1 MTKPSPSTR
10 DLIKLSAMSRRW
22 MSSSALRR
30 QFSVA
35 SSPWSLC
42 HCNSNRSQGG
52 RWEGILSAVARK
64 GSRRI
69 LRISRDVDNEER
81 GVEDV
86 ELAMDEI
93 DTELGRQSES
103 SFVKK

>member
-1 MTKPSPSTR
+1 M
-10 DLIKLSAMSRRW
+10 
-22 MSSSALRR
+22 
-30 QFSVA
+30 
-35 SSPWSLC
+35 
-42 HCNSNRSQGG
+42 
-52 RWEGILSAVARK
+52 ARK

-69 LRISRDVDNEER
+69 LRISRDVDNEGC

-86 ELAMDEI
+86 ELAMDEA